1 MLNPA
6 FLHPSPTTAP
16 LNRASDV
23 VLPAERDHVL
33 PSGHA
38 PTLDAGP
45 DERQRKMPPL
55 DVREWTP
62 RGGYSCY
69 FQR

>member
-6 FLHPSPTTAP
+6 FPHPSPTTAP

-23 VLPAERDHVL
+23 VLPAERDDVL

-38 PTLDAGP
+38 VTL
-45 DERQRKMPPL
+45 
-55 DVREWTP
+55 
-62 RGGYSCY
+62 
-69 FQR
+69 